1 MEHLAAPSANWLT
14 VTCSAGTRR
23 VNGSKPF
30 IDGCLFLEL
39 FSVFVMLSLVDI
51 SVAPIIET
59 GRRFSCVLTP
69 HRPGGDKTYRCKKQA
84 KQAKA
89 RDCNRLPGFFCEW
102 SFHDLIFF

>member
-1 MEHLAAPSANWLT
+1 
-14 VTCSAGTRR
+14 
-23 VNGSKPF
+23 
-30 IDGCLFLEL
+30 
-39 FSVFVMLSLVDI
+39 MLSLVDK

-69 HRPGGDKTYRCKKQA
+69 HRAGGDKTYCCKKQA